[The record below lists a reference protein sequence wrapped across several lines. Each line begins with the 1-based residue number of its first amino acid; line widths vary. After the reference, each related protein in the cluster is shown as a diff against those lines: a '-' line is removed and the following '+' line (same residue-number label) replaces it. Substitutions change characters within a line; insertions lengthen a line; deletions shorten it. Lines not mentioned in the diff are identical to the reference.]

1 MFLLTLYLVC
11 SRSLVVAATELPT
24 QAVASNGDGSTWNL
38 LIALFVLLATAA
50 SAALP
55 VAALRQ
61 WQGYWRLS
69 AGLSLA
75 VLGAWLGLIFISR
88 LFSADAHRL
97 WALEIFAWSMLN
109 MIYMVALMT
118 IKRASEKADQ
128 KNTLSD

>member
-1 MFLLTLYLVC
+1 MFLLALYLVFVQ
-11 SRSLVVAATELPT
+11 SLVVIAAELPN
-24 QAVASNGDGSTWNL
+24 QAVVSNADGQAWNL
-38 LIALFVLLATAA
+38 LIALFVLLASVA

>member
-75 VLGAWLGLIFISR
+75 VLAAWLGLIFVSR
-88 LFSADAHRL
+88 LFSEDAHRL
-97 WALEIFAWSMLN
+97 WVLEIFAWSMLN

-118 IKRASEKADQ
+118 IKRASE
-128 KNTLSD
+128 

>member
-1 MFLLTLYLVC
+1 MFLLALFLVC
-11 SRSLVVAATELPT
+11 SQSLVMAATELPT
-24 QAVASNGDGSTWNL
+24 QAVSSNADGWAWNF

-61 WQGYWRLS
+61 WQGHWRLG

-75 VLGAWLGLIFISR
+75 VLAAWLGLIFVSR
-88 LFSADAHRL
+88 LFSEDAHRL

-118 IKRASEKADQ
+118 IKRASEKAN
-128 KNTLSD
+128 KKRTLSD

>member
-88 LFSADAHRL
+88 LFSEDARRL
-97 WALEIFAWSMLN
+97 WVLEIFAWSMLN

-118 IKRASEKADQ
+118 IKRASEKADK

>member
-24 QAVASNGDGSTWNL
+24 QAVASNGVGSTWNL

-75 VLGAWLGLIFISR
+75 VLAAWLGLIFVSR
-88 LFSADAHRL
+88 LFSEDAHRL
-97 WALEIFAWSMLN
+97 WVLEIFAWSMLN

-118 IKRASEKADQ
+118 IKRASEKADK